1 MVRKLLVAA
10 TVLLAIVPAHLSAQ
24 AESKKMPMSGSVVDV
39 TGAPLADAHVV
50 LVRHTG
56 RLPDSEGV
64 EILAQGQTD
73 SQGQFVFGDV
83 ALKTELVFP
92 LETAIWLEYAVEK
105 QGVTR
110 QVETIRFTTPRT
122 ASIVTS
128 VEAELHVR

>member
-1 MVRKLLVAA
+1 
-10 TVLLAIVPAHLSAQ
+10 
-24 AESKKMPMSGSVVDV
+24 MSGTVIDV
-39 TGAPLADAHVV
+39 TGAPLADAHVA

-56 RLPDSEGV
+56 RPPDSEGI

-73 SQGQFVFGDV
+73 PQGQFVFGDV

-110 QVETIRFTTPRT
+110 RVDTIRFTAPRK